1 MHDLLK
7 RQLQQHWGNPDDVP
21 APWRAFI
28 AAVDAAYREADDDRA
43 LREHT
48 MEVML
53 GELTER
59 NRSLQRE
66 KAEQEKLIHKIEEAQ
81 QHLMQSEKL
90 ASIGQL
96 AAGVAH
102 EINNPIGFVL
112 SNLRSLTRYFE
123 KLLRVLEHLETHRE
137 FIAGRSDAE
146 QSWLAALASLKAES
160 DYDFLKDDIPALLT
174 ESLEGVER
182 VRKIVLDLRN
192 FSRADTEQTW
202 ELADL
207 RAILDSTLNIVHNEI
222 KYHSDVVKD
231 YGDLPPVECV
241 PSQLGQV
248 FMNLLVNAAQ
258 AMPPGRR
265 GTITIRCGQASNEA
279 GDKVW
284 VEIADDG
291 AGIPAENLKKI
302 FDPFF
307 TTKPVGKG
315 TGLGLSLSYGIVE
328 KHGGRIQVSSRPG
341 SGTTFRITL
350 PLRQAQESGE
360 T

>member
-7 RQLQQHWGNPDDVP
+7 RQLQQHWGDPDGIP

-28 AAVDAAYREADDDRA
+28 TAVDAAYREADDDRA

-123 KLLRVLEHLETHRE
+123 KLLLVLEHLENHRE

-146 QSWLAALASLKAES
+146 RSWLAALASLKAES
-160 DYDFLKDDIPALLT
+160 DYDFLKEDIPALLA
-174 ESLEGVER
+174 ESLEGIER

-207 RAILDSTLNIVHNEI
+207 GAILDSTLNIVHNEI
-222 KYHSDVVKD
+222 KYHADVVKE
-231 YGDLPPVECV
+231 YGNLPPVECV

-248 FMNLLVNAAQ
+248 IMNLLVNAAQ
-258 AMPPGRR
+258 AMPPDRR
-265 GTITIRCGQASNEA
+265 GTITIRCAQT

-284 VEIADDG
+284 VEIADNG
-291 AGIPAENLKKI
+291 SGIPPENLKKI

-328 KHGGRIQVSSRPG
+328 KHGGRIQVNSQPG

-350 PLRQAQESGE
+350 PLLRPQAEPGTSA
-360 T
+360 